1 MVDNIPSRPPPRIR
15 NGWILVTAA
24 LVLAGAMHA
33 TSASAA
39 SFPCDKAENP
49 DEAAICAD
57 LSLNDRDVEMATRF
71 KILRSILPMGGNA
84 KLREDQE
91 DWLKE
96 RRACGG
102 DRACLREAYD
112 ARLKILRA
120 VLGEFA
126 KQGPQ

>member
-1 MVDNIPSRPPPRIR
+1 MVVNAPSLPLSRIR
-15 NGWILVTAA
+15 NKRIFAMVA
-24 LVLAGAMHA
+24 LVLAGTIHA

-71 KILRSILPMGGNA
+71 EILRSVLPMGGNA

-91 DWLKE
+91 DWLKD

>member
-1 MVDNIPSRPPPRIR
+1 MIETTPFQLPACVR
-15 NGWILVTAA
+15 NGRVLAIAA
-24 LVLAGAMHA
+24 LVFAGTIPIMP
-33 TSASAA
+33 ASAA
-39 SFPCDKAENP
+39 SFPCDKAQKP

-71 KILRSILPMGGNA
+71 EILRSILPMGGNA

-96 RRACGG
+96 RQTCGG
-102 DRACLREAYD
+102 DRGCLREAYD
-112 ARLKILRA
+112 ARLNILRA
-120 VLGEFA
+120 MLAEFA